1 MGHKWV
7 ICGSHPDCT
16 VGQWVKWVNRY
27 DPLSTLPLIR
37 RNDWQSRIERREESW
52 EGVRHKLFECMIA
65 KEGYPQID
73 VSS

>member
-1 MGHKWV
+1 MTTELNHLCEEIHSELEAMRSG
-7 ICGSHPDCT
+7 IRS
-16 VGQWVKWVNRY
+16 
-27 DPLSTLPLIR
+27 SAPLIR

-73 VSS
+73 VSSY